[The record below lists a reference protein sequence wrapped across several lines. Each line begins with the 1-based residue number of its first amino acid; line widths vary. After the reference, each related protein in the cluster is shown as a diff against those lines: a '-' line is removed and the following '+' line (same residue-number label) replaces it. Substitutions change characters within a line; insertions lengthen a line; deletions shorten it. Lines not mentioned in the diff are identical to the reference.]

1 MKNFNFK
8 KYGRIGVLYGGVSA
22 EREVSLDSGRAVIDA
37 FRRLGV
43 DVVDIEVNG
52 EVIEEIKS
60 ANIDTAFIVLHGG
73 IGEDGRLQALLNFMG
88 IRYTGS
94 NVQSSVVAMNKL
106 MSKQMW
112 LGMGLAT
119 PRFSILDKKMDA
131 NKLLQELGGKAMV
144 KPAHEGSS
152 IGMTIVSS
160 AKELEHAYD
169 SALKYDSCVF
179 AEQLLPGPEYT
190 IAIVNG
196 EVLPAI
202 KLETDNVFYDYEAK
216 YHSDDTRYLCPCG
229 LSPEEEEKLKSLS
242 LWAFNSLQCSGW
254 GRVDVMVDANGEFNV
269 LEVNTVPGMTS
280 HSLVPMAANAAGYSF
295 DELVARI
302 LIGVGVEE
310 PNAS

>member
-1 MKNFNFK
+1 MKSFDFTS
-8 KYGRIGVLYGGVSA
+8 YGRIGVLYGGVSA

-37 FRRLGV
+37 FRQLGV
-43 DVVDIEVNG
+43 DVVDVEING
-52 EVIEEIKS
+52 DVIEQIKS
-60 ANIDTAFIVLHGG
+60 AYIDTAFIVLHGG
-73 IGEDGRLQALLNFMG
+73 IGEDGRLQALLDFMG

-94 NVQSSVVAMNKL
+94 NVQSSAVAMNKL

-119 PRFSILDKKMDA
+119 PRFSILDKGMNAD
-131 NKLLQELGGKAMV
+131 KLLQALGGKAMV

-152 IGMTIVSS
+152 IGMTIVST
-160 AKELEHAYD
+160 AKELEQAYEA
-169 SALKYDSCVF
+169 ALKYDSCVF

-190 IAIVNG
+190 VSILNG

-202 KLETDNVFYDYEAK
+202 RLETDNVFYDYEAK

-229 LSPEEEEKLKSLS
+229 LSQAEEEKLKSLS
-242 LWAFNSLQCSGW
+242 LWAFESLQCSGW

-280 HSLVPMAANAAGYSF
+280 HSLVPMAANTAGYSF
-295 DELVARI
+295 EELVANI
-302 LIGVGVEE
+302 LTGIEVIG
-310 PNAS
+310 S